1 MTAKTFSL
9 PHGASGVEVGDFVI
23 NFCSDK
29 VVALAKYGDTHY
41 TLHAGH
47 ASGVLDLHRTWR
59 DPDGTERH
67 QTVFCHATLG
77 FARLTGGLVF
87 RDHRNL
93 PAAPSFEAGVA
104 PSEQHRYRYGDSIR
118 QATKR

>member
-1 MTAKTFSL
+1 MTAKTSSL

-47 ASGVLDLHRTWR
+47 ASGVLDLHRTWNISR
-59 DPDGTERH
+59 LFGEFQDRIVAAASQYAIPKERYK
-67 QTVFCHATLG
+67 
-77 FARLTGGLVF
+77 
-87 RDHRNL
+87 DY
-93 PAAPSFEAGVA
+93 GVLE
-104 PSEQHRYRYGDSIR
+104 P
-118 QATKR
+118 